1 MPELDTSTLP
11 RRERADAVITHLREI
26 ALASKVVLQDPER
39 VFMSTR
45 VYDLGEVQVVHL
57 RRSGLAIE
65 VDRERDDCPPMI
77 AMMLGSNA
85 PATREQ
91 FDHSVTQRPGVVD
104 MVELTQ
110 PHKSFNHTSG
120 INWCLK
126 FPAEALGLPPE
137 AIRRARPAL
146 ISSPLQTVYA
156 SHLKTLT
163 HVAPTL
169 AGHPATEQLGA
180 ATVALSRAVV
190 SSAADDGVQSR
201 DALHEALVPRIQV
214 FVREHLRDPDLSPE
228 TIAAAHHISVRL
240 LYRVMADAGLQLEQW
255 VIDQRLEGARRELVS
270 AAGRHKGIAAI
281 AHQWAFATPS
291 HFTRRFRAKYG
302 MTPREWRHT
311 QQP

>member
-11 RRERADAVITHLREI
+11 RHERADAVITHLREI
-26 ALASKVVLQDPER
+26 ALASKVILQDADR

-45 VYDLGEVQVVHL
+45 VYDLGEVQVVNL
-57 RRSGLAIE
+57 RRSGLSLE
-65 VDRERDDCPPMI
+65 VTRERDDCPPMI

-85 PATREQ
+85 PATHEQ
-91 FDHSVTQRPGVVD
+91 FDHAVEQRQGVVD
-104 MVELTQ
+104 MVELNQ
-110 PHKSFNHTSG
+110 PHRSINYTSG

-126 FPAEALGLPPE
+126 FPVEGLGLSSA

-146 ISSPLQTVYA
+146 VSSPLQAVYA

-163 HVAPTL
+163 QAAPTL
-169 AGHPATEQLGA
+169 AGHPATEQLGD
-180 ATVALSRAVV
+180 ATMALSRAVI
-190 SSAADDGVQSR
+190 SAAADEEAKAR

-240 LYRVMADAGLQLEQW
+240 LYRVLADAGLRLEQW
-255 VIDQRLEGARRELVS
+255 VIDQRLDGARRELVS
-270 AAGRHKGIAAI
+270 ATGRHKPIAVI
-281 AHQWAFATPS
+281 AHRWAFATPS

-311 QQP
+311 QR